1 MGWLGLAYR
10 GGDSRG
16 RCPWHSAWGRLR
28 GRADAVNL
36 ILEVAS
42 TQPTTGASRHI
53 FHEDGGS
60 IGRETDNTWVLP
72 HSKVSGLHAVIAFR
86 NAVFYIEDRSRN
98 QDVHRTHQKTA
109 WSAGGR
115 MRSSPAIGSLID
127 PYEIRASITQ
137 DQRDRPEPA
146 SGGSSRGQAPA
157 PRYDAANPFDADDP
171 FSPAPIAS

>member
-1 MGWLGLAYR
+1 MSAARPSR
-10 GGDSRG
+10 GTDINGVASPSIPRRQQQG

-72 HSKVSGLHAVIAFR
+72 HSKVSGLHALITFR

-98 QDVHRTHQKTA
+98 GVY
-109 WSAGGR
+109 
-115 MRSSPAIGSLID
+115 I
-127 PYEIRASITQ
+127 
-137 DQRDRPEPA
+137 
-146 SGGSSRGQAPA
+146 
-157 PRYDAANPFDADDP
+157 
-171 FSPAPIAS
+171 